1 MSNNNYEQMYN
12 NLLKKQPS
20 TELIKNLKKEGML
33 DGFKKGLMVGYREG
47 YDFGLNSTESIQNGI
62 KAGKSK

>member
-20 TELIKNLKKEGML
+20 AELIINVKKEGML
-33 DGFKKGLMVGYREG
+33 DGFKKGLMVGYKEG
-47 YDFGLNSTESIQNGI
+47 YDFGLNSTESIENGI
-62 KAGKSK
+62 KAGKN

>member
-20 TELIKNLKKEGML
+20 AELIINVKKEGML
-33 DGFKKGLMVGYREG
+33 YGFKKGLMVGYKEG
-47 YDFGLNSTESIQNGI
+47 YDFGLNSTESIENGI
-62 KAGKSK
+62 KAGKN

>member
-20 TELIKNLKKEGML
+20 AELIINVKKEVML

-47 YDFGLNSTESIQNGI
+47 YDFGLNSTESIENGI
-62 KAGKSK
+62 KAGRN

>member
-20 TELIKNLKKEGML
+20 AELIINVKKEVML
-33 DGFKKGLMVGYREG
+33 DGFDGW
-47 YDFGLNSTESIQNGI
+47 I
-62 KAGKSK
+62 

>member
-20 TELIKNLKKEGML
+20 AELIINVKKEVML
-33 DGFKKGLMVGYREG
+33 DGFKKGLMVGYKEG
-47 YDFGLNSTESIQNGI
+47 YDFGLNSTESIENGI
-62 KAGKSK
+62 KAGRN

>member
-1 MSNNNYEQMYN
+1 LLFTSNALSQEKVY
-12 NLLKKQPS
+12 
-20 TELIKNLKKEGML
+20 ML
-33 DGFKKGLMVGYREG
+33 DGFKKGLMVGYKEG

>member
-12 NLLKKQPS
+12 NLLKIQPS
-20 TELIKNLKKEGML
+20 VDIIINVKKEGML

-47 YDFGLNSTESIQNGI
+47 YDFGLNSTESIENGI
-62 KAGKSK
+62 KAGRN